1 MRRLF
6 RTPTHVVLWTGV
18 LVAVVG
24 VVLIATTPQSFG
36 WFGYAS
42 SSAEPTDFAFVAG
55 ARPWQYV
62 VGPVLVLVGAVV
74 AAFAAGRSSVQ
85 RNR

>member
-1 MRRLF
+1 MRRPF

-24 VVLIATTPQSFG
+24 VLLVVTAPAPSFG
-36 WFGYAS
+36 WFAYAPLS
-42 SSAEPTDFAFVAG
+42 HDAFVPG
-55 ARPWQYV
+55 TRPWQLV

-74 AAFAAGRSSVQ
+74 AAFAGGRLSV
-85 RNR
+85 RRR